1 MGIIMMEGVINNLL
15 RRSNGVKT
23 YFSPVPH
30 NFDSTWIPGSGGQ
43 IFLFGEVLV
52 GGGDGVTL

>member
-23 YFSPVPH
+23 YFSLVPH

-43 IFLFGEVLV
+43 IF
-52 GGGDGVTL
+52 